1 MIPQSLKW
9 WDLSREDIAEVE
21 MVEILRE
28 GIAGVEIVD
37 VL

>member
-1 MIPQSLKW
+1 VIPQSLKW
-9 WDLSREDIAEVE
+9 WNFSWEDTADVE